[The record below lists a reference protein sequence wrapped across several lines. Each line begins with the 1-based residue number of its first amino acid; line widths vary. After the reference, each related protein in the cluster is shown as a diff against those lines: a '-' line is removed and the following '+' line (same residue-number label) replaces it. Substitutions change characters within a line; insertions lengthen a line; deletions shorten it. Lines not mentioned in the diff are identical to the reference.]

1 MTVAQPKKSSSK
13 PKQAK
18 AVTAKSVVPSKQK
31 TPAAQQ
37 PPVKSQRPAWQQ
49 RLAPAYHRA
58 SRLIARTSLPELFL
72 ISSFCMARY
81 LQNSDFSYPS
91 EVVLNIVLLWI
102 IATIFF
108 GLFRLLLG
116 RKRLLAAHIAS
127 LLLGYELYA
136 YDRAYPTLH
145 RWLNHLIPGNAS
157 FFTQAIVVT
166 IGMAV
171 IFGALGWLIDY
182 GFKRLKPLQAV
193 PLFKLLLFVICFIF
207 ISELGKVGLR
217 VWQIRHDLAYK
228 HPASSLQQDKAAIK
242 SKPNIYYLLFDR
254 YANATT
260 LKNDYNYD
268 NSNLMNFLGKQGFV
282 TRDNAYANYP
292 FTMMSVSSTL
302 AMDYHTKIG
311 AQFKNDAKPMQAAF
325 AYRSILDHPPVA
337 QELQKNGYN
346 YNQVSSWWDFTR
358 NIPQAN
364 DQPSD
369 SFRLRIFGKNYWL
382 SDLQRDIVN
391 KSILSPLL
399 LHGITFGKHVA
410 IQYQLDR
417 NPVQNFY
424 AETHAVTD
432 IANASST
439 SKPQFTFA
447 HFLSPHDPY
456 IFDKNGNTPS
466 YDQNRTDFGADEN
479 VKYINQLTYLNTQI
493 KQLVSTIRSKD
504 PSAVI
509 VLQADEGPY
518 PKQFRGELTADH
530 YYNPINLPL
539 QNMRQKF
546 GVLASYYLPGVSAQA
561 KTSPIDSSV
570 NAFRYVLDHYLG
582 YQMPLLPDCQFAVG
596 DKYNLYTYQLVS
608 GKLKGTAEPTV
619 CKQYQ

>member
-1 MTVAQPKKSSSK
+1 MAQPKKS
-13 PKQAK
+13 
-18 AVTAKSVVPSKQK
+18 TAKSKSANK
-31 TPAAQQ
+31 PAAA
-37 PPVKSQRPAWQQ
+37 PAKAPRPTWQQ
-49 RLAPAYHRA
+49 RLTPAYHRA
-58 SRLIARTSLPELFL
+58 GHLIARTSLPELFL

-102 IATIFF
+102 IASIFF
-108 GLFRLLLG
+108 GIFRLLLG
-116 RKRLLAAHIAS
+116 KKRLLAVHIAS
-127 LLLGYELYA
+127 LLLSYELYA

-145 RWLNHLIPGNAS
+145 RWLNHLIPSNAS
-157 FFTQAIVVT
+157 FFAQALIVT

-171 IFGALGWLIDY
+171 VFGVLGWLIDY
-182 GFKRLKPLQAV
+182 GFKRLKPLQNV

-207 ISELGKVGLR
+207 VSELGKVGLR

-228 HPASSLQQDKAAIK
+228 HPASSQPQDKAAIK

-254 YANATT
+254 YANADT
-260 LKNDYNYD
+260 LKNIYGYD
-268 NSNLMNFLGKQGFV
+268 NSDLLHFLGKQGFV
-282 TRDNAYANYP
+282 TRDSAYANYP

-302 AMDYHTKIG
+302 AMDYHTKIS
-311 AQFKNDAKPMQAAF
+311 AQFKDDAKPMQAAF

-369 SFRLRIFGKNYWL
+369 SFRLRILGKNYWL

-391 KSILSPLL
+391 KSVLSPFL
-399 LHGITFGKHVA
+399 LHGIKFGKHVA

-424 AETHAVTD
+424 AEMHAIKD
-432 IANASST
+432 IANTSST
-439 SKPQFTFA
+439 TGPQFTFA

-456 IFDKNGNTPS
+456 IFDKNGQTPS
-466 YDQNRTDFGADEN
+466 YDGNRTDIGADEN
-479 VKYINQLTYLNTQI
+479 VKYTNQLTYLNTQI

-518 PKQFRGELTADH
+518 PKQFRGQLTPEH
-530 YYNPINLPL
+530 YYDPINLPL
-539 QNMRQKF
+539 KNMRQKF
-546 GVLASYYLPGVSAQA
+546 GVLASYYLPGVSDQA

-582 YQMPLLPDCQFAVG
+582 YQMPLLPDCQFTAG

-608 GKLKGTAEPTV
+608 GKLKGTATPAE
-619 CKQYQ
+619 CKQYK